1 MIRRLSSFV
10 LFGLLALGYPA
21 LAQTGGAPAQAGGS
35 TAQTGGPTPSPA
47 GSAVYFIGLKDGDT
61 IPTKSTIHFGLK
73 GMGVAPAGSDRANS
87 GHHHLIIDA
96 PTPPLNV
103 EIPND
108 FQHLH
113 FGAGQ
118 TETDLTLTPGEHT
131 LQLVFGDKNHI
142 PHSPPVMS
150 DRIKVKVA
158 DQVAPAPQAAA
169 PAASGR
175 RPSPKDA
182 KVYFI
187 YPKDGDYISPNP
199 VIRFGLLNMGVAP
212 AGFDKPNTGHHHLLI
227 DADLPPLD
235 QPIPNDFNHLHFG
248 AGQTEAKITLPIGQ
262 HKLRL
267 LFADFSHVPQDPAVF
282 SEVITVN
289 VTADGRRPYRPKRH
303 RYWRHYY

>member
-1 MIRRLSSFV
+1 MSRRLSSLV
-10 LFGLLALGYPA
+10 LLPLFGLLMLGA
-21 LAQTGGAPAQAGGS
+21 NASAQ
-35 TAQTGGPTPSPA
+35 TAQTGGPTPSPP

-87 GHHHLIIDA
+87 GHHHLIIDS
-96 PTPPLNV
+96 PTPPLNA

-118 TETDLTLTPGEHT
+118 TETELTLPPGEHT
-131 LQLVFGDKNHI
+131 LQLVFGDKNHV
-142 PHSPPVMS
+142 PHTPPIVS
-150 DRIKVKVA
+150 DRIKVKVV
-158 DQVAPAPQAAA
+158 DQAAGPAPQAAA
-169 PAASGR
+169 PAGGR

-187 YPKDGDYISPNP
+187 YPKNGDYISPNP

-248 AGQTEAKITLPIGQ
+248 AGQTEAKITLPLGQ
-262 HKLRL
+262 HRLRL
-267 LFADFSHVPQDPAVF
+267 LFADFSHTPHDPPVY
-282 SEVITVN
+282 SEEITVN
-289 VTADGRRPYRPKRH
+289 VTSDGRAPVRRKH
-303 RYWRHYY
+303 RRWRHYY

>member
-1 MIRRLSSFV
+1 MTRRLSSLV
-10 LFGLLALGYPA
+10 LVPLLGLLMLSSPA
-21 LAQTGGAPAQAGGS
+21 SAQTAQAGG
-35 TAQTGGPTPSPA
+35 PTSSPA
-47 GSAVYFIGLKDGDT
+47 GASVYFIGLKDGDT

-87 GHHHLIIDA
+87 GHHHLIIDS
-96 PTPPLNV
+96 PTPALNA

-118 TETDLTLTPGEHT
+118 TETDLTLPPGEHT
-131 LQLVFGDKNHI
+131 LQLVFGDKNHV

-158 DQVAPAPQAAA
+158 DQPAPTPQAAA
-169 PAASGR
+169 PASGR

-187 YPKDGDYISPNP
+187 YPKDGSYISPNP

-248 AGQTEAKITLPIGQ
+248 SGQTEAKITLPLGQ
-262 HKLRL
+262 HRLRL
-267 LFADFSHVPQDPAVF
+267 LFADYGHTPHDPAVY
-282 SEVITVN
+282 SEEITVN
-289 VTADGRRPYRPKRH
+289 VTSDGRPPYRPRRH
-303 RYWRHYY
+303 RRHHYF